1 MSDPLKCGP
10 HVNYVSWYTENVV
23 CLALLIS
30 LVGMMKLYSAQPAQ
44 PHMVALLDK
53 YGCFLES
60 GGGRKKEKESGIC
73 GLAPRPA

>member
-1 MSDPLKCGP
+1 
-10 HVNYVSWYTENVV
+10 
-23 CLALLIS
+23 
-30 LVGMMKLYSAQPAQ
+30 MMKLYSAQPAQ

-73 GLAPRPA
+73 GLAPRPAWILKDSLRLYCLVQWPSRPLLQTPLIAAG